1 MVIDT
6 SAILAILQGEGERRI
21 FLEAIEAADS
31 NRISVASFVE
41 TSIVIESRYGTEG
54 LRDLDRFIARA
65 HIELIP
71 VDAEQGQLARSA
83 FSRFGKR
90 RHRAGLNFG
99 DCFSY
104 AAAIG
109 LGEPLLCKGD
119 DFIHTDVSILETR
132 TRD

>member
-6 SAILAILQGEGERRI
+6 SAILTILQGEGERRI

-31 NRISVASFVE
+31 IRISVASFVE
-41 TSIVIESRYGTEG
+41 TSIVIESRYGAEG
-54 LRDLDRFIARA
+54 LRDLDRFISRA
-65 HIELIP
+65 NIEQIP

-104 AAAIG
+104 ATAIS

-119 DFIHTDVSILETR
+119 DFIHTDVPILETR
-132 TRD
+132 SG